1 MKKCL
6 LIILMLVVCCA
17 KENAPKDGVIRVND
31 TWIKR
36 DNIEKVMELYKQEM
50 LRASPQQALEGI
62 PAMLKK
68 SVAKQLIATEVMIQE
83 AKKRATGFDSI
94 SAVKMIN
101 DIKKRF
107 PDSASLDRELAK
119 MGQTRKDLWQQAKE
133 GLMVDSL
140 IKTLLRRADT
150 VSAAACKEYYESNM
164 AKLTSEKRYR
174 VSQIMFATKKGMA
187 ADKKELVAQ
196 KANKVL
202 AEVKG
207 GKDFAAAA
215 KKYSEDALT
224 AKSGG
229 DIGWFKKGDFKKEF
243 DMVAMSL
250 KQDEV
255 SNVFETD
262 VGFHIF
268 KKTGEEALPPPTFE
282 QVKDQIKNTIMLKRQ
297 NDVVKHFVDSLIA
310 KTKIIY
316 ADTSY
321 KMAEDFGSR

>member
-6 LIILMLVVCCA
+6 MIIVMLMVCCA
-17 KENAPKDGVIRVND
+17 KENVPKDGVIRVNG
-31 TWIKR
+31 TWIKK
-36 DNIEKVMELYKQEM
+36 DNVDRVMEIYKQEM
-50 LRASPQQALEGI
+50 LRASPQQALEGL
-62 PAMLKK
+62 PAMFKK
-68 SVAKQLIATEVMIQE
+68 SVAKQLVATEVMLQE
-83 AKKRATGFDSI
+83 ARKRAIGFDSI
-94 SAVKMIN
+94 SAVKMID

-119 MGQTRKDLWQQAKE
+119 MGQTRKDMWQQAKE

-140 IKTLLRRADT
+140 IKTLLKHVDT
-150 VSAAACKEYYESNM
+150 VSAAACKEYYEANM
-164 AKLTSEKRYR
+164 AKLTTEKRYR
-174 VSQIMFATKKGMA
+174 VSQIMFTAKKDLA
-187 ADKKELVAQ
+187 ADKKKLIVQ

-202 AEVKG
+202 AEVKA

-215 KKYSEDALT
+215 RKYSEDALT

-255 SNVFETD
+255 SDVFETD

-282 QVKDQIKNTIMLKRQ
+282 QVKDQIKNSIQLKKQ

-310 KTKIIY
+310 KTKITY

-321 KMAEDFGSR
+321 KMADDFGSR